1 MAKRPTRAKPA
12 RPKPAKAKPELQ
24 ASANAPAPRNSARD
38 ANSGF
43 GDDQRTGLPL
53 KRIGDAP
60 PEGVGPNGITP
71 TPALLPG
78 RDARCLPSG
87 VVGPVLSPP

>member
-24 ASANAPAPRNSARD
+24 ASANAPAPRDSARE

-60 PEGVGPNGITP
+60 PEGVGPNGNR
-71 TPALLPG
+71 ARKQRRLLSRRLGAP
-78 RDARCLPSG
+78 RWN
-87 VVGPVLSPP
+87 